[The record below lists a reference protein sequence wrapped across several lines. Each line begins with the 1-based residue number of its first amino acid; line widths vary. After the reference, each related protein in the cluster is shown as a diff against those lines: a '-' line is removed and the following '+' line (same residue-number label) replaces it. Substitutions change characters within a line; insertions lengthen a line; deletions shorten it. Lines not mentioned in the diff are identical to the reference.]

1 MLSGEFERRKFSRKK
16 MSNFAAL
23 FVIFQNRN
31 ILAFAEN
38 QCYNSVILLGNLHID
53 LQIFLHY
60 VYYVYKRRDA
70 RGRTKDK

>member
-1 MLSGEFERRKFSRKK
+1 

-38 QCYNSVILLGNLHID
+38 QCYNSVILLGNLHRD

-60 VYYVYKRRDA
+60 VYYAYKINFRLLISLSCSEPFDSR
-70 RGRTKDK
+70 

>member
-1 MLSGEFERRKFSRKK
+1 MLSGEFERRKLSRKK

-23 FVIFQNRN
+23 FVICQNRN
-31 ILAFAEN
+31 IRALAEN
-38 QCYNSVILLGNLHID
+38 EGDKSVRRVGNLHRD

-60 VYYVYKRRDA
+60 VYYVYKRRGA